1 MEQRKKVATSA
12 KGGAKKAQNASSG
25 STQPLLKRA
34 LKTTRPTSHKTMIGS
49 TATMPKL
56 AKKSTKI
63 TKQPAKTVTKL
74 PTKSAKPTK
83 TTSSKTIAK
92 AKTPSAKA
100 KTSPKTKAE
109 TKKPLKKSLIPLKLR
124 TKKRRYNYSQHK
136 QPTFSANPLA
146 EYADAIGRRR
156 RKKRYIPRRR
166 RIEFQIMTMLACFSI
181 SIGLWEN
188 FRQLWLQGNGSSATD
203 VSNIVSFG
211 LLLSVIGIIVVGK
224 VVKMSQIKNFMLATL
239 IVRSVNMILMCF
251 LDGSGAMWLINISAA
266 LDVLTGT
273 LIITSVYPLLTTVM
287 KSNSAYSRRKLV
299 EYLFRDIGVLIGGML
314 IGRAIFDFVVNYNA
328 CLFISGAFSVAAS
341 LVMWQI
347 RPTVRDHV
355 AATKFSVKKYI
366 LKNKIQR
373 MYMIYAFLA
382 GAAYMATIGLRM
394 LVLTDYFG
402 LSARM
407 GTNYLL
413 LVGLASDVLGILALK
428 YFTPKNDYITLAIKF
443 GTRLIIF
450 AGAFFTDSLFLCF
463 VALTWTLLSSTAY
476 ENITDGYYINAI
488 DNRHQLKYN
497 TIKYVATT
505 TGEAAGTFLCGQMF
519 ELGPKYIFGASG
531 VLIIFQL
538 GVAFYLINLRHK
550 QNARRKKRQLAKS
563 AIMKK

>member
-1 MEQRKKVATSA
+1 MATSA

-34 LKTTRPTSHKTMIGS
+34 SKTAQPTSRKTMIGS

-299 EYLFRDIGVLIGGML
+299 EYLFRDIGVLIGGVL

-347 RPTVRDHV
+347 RPIVRDHV

-531 VLIIFQL
+531 VLIVFQL